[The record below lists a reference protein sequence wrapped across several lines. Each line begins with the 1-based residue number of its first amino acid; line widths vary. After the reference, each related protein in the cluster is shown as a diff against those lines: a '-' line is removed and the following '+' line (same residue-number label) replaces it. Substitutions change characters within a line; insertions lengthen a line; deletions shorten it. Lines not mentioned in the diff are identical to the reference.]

1 MPLSD
6 LMRLII
12 FIVFSFITNTD
23 VVAKEEP
30 YSGFETDGFDV

>member
-23 VVAKEEP
+23 VVAKEEAC
-30 YSGFETDGFDV
+30 SGFETDGFDV